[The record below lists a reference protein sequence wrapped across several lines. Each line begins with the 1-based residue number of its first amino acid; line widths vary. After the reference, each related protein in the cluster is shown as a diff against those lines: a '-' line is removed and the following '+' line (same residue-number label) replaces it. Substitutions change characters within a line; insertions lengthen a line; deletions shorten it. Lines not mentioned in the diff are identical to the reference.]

1 MPIVIETGPCP
12 HPSAV
17 TNQGLWRIDSEDG
30 PNADK
35 PVNVARDDRAMLM
48 RFLDEID
55 DGVDPH
61 GGFVER
67 LERAIHLVQTS
78 HHEEALNLEGDL
90 DARDAETR
98 MTAGLRGRYEMAV
111 KLRWED

>member
-17 TNQGLWRIDSEDG
+17 TNQGVWRIDAAST
-30 PNADK
+30 ADT
-35 PVNVARDDRAMLM
+35 AGTGHDDRAMLM
-48 RFLDEID
+48 RFLEEVD

-67 LERAIHLVQTS
+67 LEKAIHLVQVS
-78 HHEEALNLEGDL
+78 HHEEALNLQGDL
-90 DARDAETR
+90 DARDAESR
-98 MTAGLRGRYEMAV
+98 MAAGQRGRYEMAV

>member
-1 MPIVIETGPCP
+1 MPVVIETGPCP

-17 TNQGLWRIDSEDG
+17 TNQGLWRIEAEAGASATN
-30 PNADK
+30 PR
-35 PVNVARDDRAMLM
+35 RDDRAMLM
-48 RFLDEID
+48 RFLDEVD

-67 LERAIHLVQTS
+67 LERAIHLVLTS
-78 HHEEALNLEGDL
+78 HHEEALNLQGDL

-98 MTAGLRGRYEMAV
+98 MTAGQRGRYEMAV